1 MEDNEVYEM
10 PIKLDQGPI
19 YPYVS
24 MNAKGD
30 RVAVLPE
37 FAAYEEWT
45 WTTLM
50 IFQKRLTHYLT

>member
-37 FAAYEEWT
+37 FAAYEE
-45 WTTLM
+45 
-50 IFQKRLTHYLT
+50 